1 MPKILMIAA
10 DYPPCLSAGV
20 QRTYHFSEN
29 LYKAGWQPL
38 ILTAHPRIYQKLD
51 NVIQVSEGIKPYVK
65 RAFAADASVHLAIKG
80 KYFGFLENPDK
91 IASWYYHGWRLGLKM
106 IKEHQPDVI
115 WSTFPVSTAHRI
127 ALKLKQKTG
136 IKWVADFRDPLH
148 SHCDDNY
155 KNISQKAKDID
166 KQTVEQADILVFATQ
181 NMAELYKKAY
191 PMQPAEKFHVIGNGY
206 DESLFEGLE
215 RTEPVDD
222 VFTLLYSGGL
232 YPHGRDPVPLFHA
245 IAQLVEE
252 GKLEKD
258 KFLLKFRGA
267 GDGAAYISLLSEL
280 NITKM
285 VQFLPSV
292 PYKDS
297 IQEMKNADG
306 LLVLQGKTFNNQI
319 PGKIYEYIATGNPIL
334 GLVGEGGACDSL
346 LSSFENTSCAN
357 DMDVCE
363 IKSSLLTILCV
374 NRTEGKNISAFSR
387 KSLAQSLILILSVLL
402 GE

>member
-65 RAFAADASVHLAIKG
+65 RAFALDASIHLAIKG

-106 IKEHQPDVI
+106 IKEHQADVI
-115 WSTFPVSTAHRI
+115 WSTYPVSTAHRI

-166 KQTVEQADILVFATQ
+166 KQTIEQADVLVFATQ

-191 PMQPAEKFHVIGNGY
+191 PMQSAEKFHVIENGY

-280 NITKM
+280 NITEM

-334 GLVGEGGACDSL
+334 GLVGEGGATHNLLQIVSGGLCSPELDIDSIKDKIL
-346 LSSFENTSCAN
+346 TIKKLKPSNIDEIEKFGRA
-357 DMDVCE
+357 
-363 IKSSLLTILCV
+363 IKSQELLTVII
-374 NRTEGKNISAFSR
+374 K
-387 KSLAQSLILILSVLL
+387 
-402 GE
+402 